1 MKAWQFTDVGKPLAL
16 NEIPDPEPNADEI
29 VIDIKAS
36 GICHS
41 DVGFLDGSLSYLL
54 PFSPFTLGHE
64 IVGFVAEVGSD
75 VTKFAVGDAVVV
87 PAAIEGPG
95 CSLNGGFA
103 AKVTVPERLV
113 IAMPEGIPWD
123 QAATA
128 TDAGLTSY
136 HAMIVR
142 GGAQAGS
149 KVGVIGFGGLGS
161 LGAQVALAVGAEVYV
176 AEINETVHDYARN
189 IGVTDV
195 STSITHFADKDLDVI
210 VDYAGFGTT
219 TAEAVDTVRPGI
231 ARRGESTERPGGRV
245 VLVGLPVQMGTID
258 LHTLILNEVE
268 LHGSQSGTLEDC
280 EAVLKLMADGK
291 VASRITQI
299 GFDDIGE
306 GVTMLERGEVVGRLV
321 AILD

>member
-16 NEIPDPEPNADEI
+16 NEIPDPVPSADEV

-41 DVGFLDGSLSYLL
+41 DVGFLDGSLTYLL
-54 PFSPFTLGHE
+54 PFRPFTLGHE
-64 IVGFVAEVGSD
+64 IVGNVAAVGSD
-75 VTKFAVGDAVVV
+75 VTGFAVGDAVVV

-103 AKVTVPERLV
+103 DKVAVPERLV
-113 IAMPEGIPWD
+113 IGMPDGIALD

-128 TDAGLTSY
+128 TDAGLTAY
-136 HAMIVR
+136 HAMFVR
-142 GGAQAGS
+142 GGVQAGS

-161 LGAQVALAVGAEVYV
+161 LGAQAAMAVGAEVYV
-176 AEINETVHDYARN
+176 AEINEKVHDYAREL
-189 IGVTDV
+189 GVADV
-195 STSITHFADKDLDVI
+195 ATSITQFADKDLDVI

-268 LHGSQSGTLEDC
+268 LHGSQSGTPEDC
-280 EAVLKLMADGK
+280 KAILQLMADGT
-291 VASRITQI
+291 VASRVTQI
-299 GFDDIGE
+299 SFDDIGD
-306 GVTMLERGEVVGRLV
+306 GIGMLERGEVIGRLV
-321 AILD
+321 AML